1 MVIILIFAVEK
12 GPYRFDRDTHQIT
25 SKTEKVSLANGGP
38 YKARKRLSCKAG
50 GLQRRRTLKSFLLGV
65 SSHHRY
71 GFLFYF
77 ISCIQNHQHY
87 VFRYYRRV
95 CHGCCYQ
102 A

>member
-1 MVIILIFAVEK
+1 MVIFPIFAIEK

-38 YKARKRLSCKAG
+38 YKARKRLSYKAG
-50 GLQRRRTLKSFLLGV
+50 GLQRRRALKSFLLGV

-71 GFLFYF
+71 GFLFSHL
-77 ISCIQNHQHY
+77 IINSY
-87 VFRYYRRV
+87 VFRYHRRI
-95 CHGCCYQ
+95 CNGCGHQ